1 MFKWLSLSEKAIR
14 LQEELTAVN
23 LKKEQLIHSA
33 NRVKELEV
41 LLTLLFFQNQCYT
54 MRDIAAVVICD
65 VL

>member
-41 LLTLLFFQNQCYT
+41 LLTLLFFRNQCYT
-54 MRDIAAVVICD
+54 MRDISAVVICD
-65 VL
+65 VS

>member
-41 LLTLLFFQNQCYT
+41 LTLLFFRNQCYT
-54 MRDIAAVVICD
+54 MRDISAVVICD

>member
-14 LQEELTAVN
+14 LQEELTAVT

-41 LLTLLFFQNQCYT
+41 LLTLLFFRNHCYT
-54 MRDIAAVVICD
+54 MRDISAVVICD

>member
-1 MFKWLSLSEKAIR
+1 MTFNWLALSEKAIH

-23 LKKEQLIHSA
+23 LKKEQLIHSV

-41 LLTLLFFQNQCYT
+41 IVNP
-54 MRDIAAVVICD
+54 I